1 MKHNSNFRK
10 HEQLFGNARAGN
22 SVKTSLNA
30 DSSARRR
37 MRGFTLIELMIV
49 VLILGVLA
57 SLAVTSYSR
66 YVVKTNRAA
75 AAAVLLGIANRQ
87 EQYFLDAR
95 EYAANMT
102 TLGATPPPEVAEHY
116 TIATTATNNATPPGF
131 QVTATPISGSSQ
143 ATRDTKCATLTLTSA
158 GAKSISG
165 SGTVQD
171 CW

>member
-1 MKHNSNFRK
+1 MKTTPQS
-10 HEQLFGNARAGN
+10 G
-22 SVKTSLNA
+22 
-30 DSSARRR
+30 SSAWPGE
-37 MRGFTLIELMIV
+37 RGFSLIELMIV
-49 VLILGVLA
+49 VVIVGVLA
-57 SLAVTSYSR
+57 SLAVTTYSR

-95 EYAANMT
+95 EYAANMA
-102 TLGATPPPEVAEHY
+102 TLGVSPPPEVAEHY
-116 TIATTATNNATPPGF
+116 TIATTANNGATPPTF

-158 GAKSISG
+158 GVKSISG
-165 SGTVQD
+165 TGSIQD